1 MKKIIALVL
10 VLCMCFG
17 MIVSVSAA
25 SPFAKRLNLVRLIRA
40 MFASDDED
48 YGIGEVKDDVLTV
61 YVAPNGKKGADG
73 TAKNPTTL

>member
-25 SPFAKRLNLVRLIRA
+25 SPFAKRLNLVRLIRT
-40 MFASDDED
+40 MFSTDKED
-48 YGIGEVKDDVLTV
+48 YEIGELDDGVLTV
-61 YVAPNGKKGADG
+61 YVAVDGKKDAENVE
-73 TAKNPTTL
+73 TPL